1 MRENSEPVRRAAEI
15 LADPRG
21 MLRKYAGFLPEVKDK
36 RIAVVCGSC
45 GKKAVPLAVLGARVV
60 VFDLSEDN
68 RRYACETAEAAGAP
82 WIISSA
88 T

>member
-1 MRENSEPVRRAAEI
+1 
-15 LADPRG
+15 
-21 MLRKYAGFLPEVKDK
+21 MLRKYAGYLPEVKDK
-36 RIAVVCGSC
+36 RIAVCGSC
-45 GKKAVPLAVLGARVV
+45 GKKAVPLAVLGAQVV

>member
-1 MRENSEPVRRAAEI
+1 
-15 LADPRG
+15 

-36 RIAVVCGSC
+36 RIAVVC

-68 RRYACETAEAAGAP
+68 RRYACEAAEAAGAP